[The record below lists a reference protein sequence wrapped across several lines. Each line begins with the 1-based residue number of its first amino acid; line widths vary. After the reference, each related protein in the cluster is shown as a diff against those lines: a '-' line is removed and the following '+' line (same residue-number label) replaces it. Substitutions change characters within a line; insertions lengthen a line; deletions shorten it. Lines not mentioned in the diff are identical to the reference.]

1 MRKIS
6 KVGIKDRIEDE
17 IVMIKKVDNEEIKF
31 ENESIQIIDDRYEL
45 KKKKTNKLATSTQL
59 SSNLENYISANKFAN
74 TTSDVLLIGR
84 N

>member
-17 IVMIKKVDNEEIKF
+17 IVMIKKDNNEEIKF
-31 ENESIQIIDDRYEL
+31 ENESIQIIDDIYEL
-45 KKKKTNKLATSTQL
+45 KKKKITKLATSTQL